1 MSSIQ
6 PKEGTQKARIEY
18 EPFAGRGFML
28 VSCRAQVK
36 SPRLATR
43 RFRCSLRRHFCG
55 CRHLVSYTFWL
66 TRRIPFDILTPY
78 LVFGN
83 PVDVAVDT
91 IC

>member
-1 MSSIQ
+1 MRSIQ

-43 RFRCSLRRHFCG
+43 RFGCSPGRHFCVW
-55 CRHLVSYTFWL
+55 RY
-66 TRRIPFDILTPY
+66 
-78 LVFGN
+78 
-83 PVDVAVDT
+83 
-91 IC
+91 